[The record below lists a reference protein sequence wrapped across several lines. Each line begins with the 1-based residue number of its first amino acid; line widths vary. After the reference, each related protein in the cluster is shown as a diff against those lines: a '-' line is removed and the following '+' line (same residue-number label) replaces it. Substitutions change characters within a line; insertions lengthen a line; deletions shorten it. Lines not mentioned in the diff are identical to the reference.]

1 MNAPTTKSTYA
12 LLMESQSRKASACE
26 DIIYG
31 LMILCVVVSI
41 FQFGIQTIMGAPVH
55 KVSAL
60 RQAAVPQQ
68 NS

>member
-41 FQFGIQTIMGAPVH
+41 FQFGIQTITGAPVH
-55 KVSAL
+55 KVAGI
-60 RQAAVPQQ
+60 RQTTVSQK